1 MEIFKVILLAIE
13 QGITELL
20 PISSSAHLILTGK
33 LVGFEANT
41 YILAILHLGTTL
53 AIVIYFAPTLFK
65 EIFKKETSSFYLKIF
80 VSTIPAA
87 IVGFFLQSII
97 EGILRGE
104 IFIALSLIFWGVV
117 MILVERKYEEKL
129 ESNLREISWKQ
140 SLTMGFAQIIAL
152 IPGTSRSGI
161 TTIAGILS
169 GVNKYSALQYSFL
182 LGIPILLGTSI
193 YGIYQYSPKEG
204 FSIMH
209 FIGILFSSVFAYL
222 SLILLRNI
230 KKEKWLSI
238 FGYYRIF
245 LGIVLLTILFFFN

>member
-33 LVGFEANT
+33 LIGLEADT
-41 YILAILHLGTTL
+41 YILALLHLGTTI
-53 AIVIYFAPTLFK
+53 AIVVYFAPTLFK
-65 EIFKKETSSFYLKIF
+65 EILQKDTHSFYLKIL

-87 IVGFFLQSII
+87 VVGFFLQSII

-104 IFIALSLIFWGVV
+104 IFIALSLIFWGLV
-117 MILVERKYEEKL
+117 MILVERKYKEKQ

-140 SLTMGFAQIIAL
+140 SLTMGLAQIVAL

-193 YGIYQYSPKEG
+193 YGIFKYSPQDG
-204 FSIMH
+204 FNITH
-209 FIGILFSSVFAYL
+209 FVGIIVSSLFAYL
-222 SLILLRNI
+222 ALILLRNI

-245 LGIVLLTILFFFN
+245 LGIVLLIVLFF